1 MNNTRRLKLL
11 GAAALTLGLL
21 AGCTGDPKP
30 SETTGSPTRWG
41 LDEDLG
47 AKNRVKDAPQGVRP
61 EGRYDPRSCVGFSG
75 TLRSKNDT
83 FTGPALNERQEYG
96 AYEVGGLNVRYIVL
110 WTDYLDDSKADLTE
124 ALVGDI
130 DECVTSPAYIEYRD
144 LIGYPSLIRLGSVDS
159 DRFGWHEST
168 VKPIG
173 WQEHGTTHIE
183 EWMWD
188 SLDYRKATGPYQ
200 ATGLY
205 TFVDDWIIVGIEA
218 KTTDTT
224 IDLAKE
230 LDLDTLLDHLAAK
243 VKADPLTHHDYDH
256 RKDYP

>member
-41 LDEDLG
+41 LDDLLG
-47 AKNRVKDAPQGVRP
+47 AENRIKDVPQEVRP
-61 EGRYDPRSCVGFSG
+61 NGDYDPNSCRKFNS
-75 TLRSKNDT
+75 TLRSKNKT
-83 FTGPALNERQEYG
+83 FSGLPLNEKQEYG
-96 AYEVGGLNVRYIVL
+96 EYRLDDATVEYMVL
-110 WTDYLDDSKADLTE
+110 WTDYRNDSKASLTDL
-124 ALVGDI
+124 LIGDI
-130 DECVTSPAYIEYRD
+130 DECVTSPAYVEYRD
-144 LIGYPSLIRLGSVDS
+144 LIGYPTLTRLGSVDS

-168 VKPIG
+168 LKPTD
-173 WQEHGTTHIE
+173 WPEHGTANVE
-183 EWMWD
+183 KWMWNALD
-188 SLDYRKATGPYQ
+188 SDKATGPYQ

-224 IDLAKE
+224 IDLATE
-230 LDLDTLLDHLAAK
+230 LDKLLDHLAAK
-243 VKADPLTHHDYDH
+243 VKADPLTHHDYD
-256 RKDYP
+256 RRNRLNP